1 MKKPDFKALRNK
13 KKSPATEQ
21 RFKKRASERWS
32 AKDWFWAFR
41 QKWKDTHTPANRRA
55 WSKVQTAV
63 CMVLLALNILLL
75 AVSGAAKAQELLQER
90 RVRSQMDAM
99 LAQQGMLCGSSV
111 YHTLENCPQ
120 VYTLRADSSIQKT
133 FARNLLTGT
142 IVTVAKGSNT
152 VWTGDNGTV
161 EWSQSGELY
170 AEADLPTVVRPQSED
185 DAGRIVQDMLE
196 QAGIIVRKDQVT
208 VTQREANYIVTVRQE
223 INKTELLGCKLTV
236 TIAERNVFTIE
247 GTWCTGTAEPMT
259 IQALENY
266 SAQKTL
272 FQFVASKKA
281 VGQIISVQPAYVLS
295 DKSGGRFTTIPCW
308 RFSTDSGDF
317 VLNILTGEVVASSEL
332 EGTDTAEDET
342 DDDTTQQDTSDT
354 EIEDPDTTD
363 VDENPA
369 NDAVDETIDDTS
381 DIPDTAVDPI
391 TDPQNG
397 TTEDTD
403 GDEQDI
409 PYDERTPD
417 AGTEDIWN
425 ADG

>member
-13 KKSPATEQ
+13 KKDPVAEQ
-21 RFKKRASERWS
+21 RFQKRASERWS
-32 AKDWFWAFR
+32 VKDWLSALR
-41 QKWKDTHTPANRRA
+41 QKWKDAHSPANRRA

-63 CMVLLALNILLL
+63 CIVLLVLNILLL

-90 RVRSQMDAM
+90 KVREQMDAV

-120 VYTLRADSSIQKT
+120 AYTLRADSSIQKT

-142 IVTVAKGSNT
+142 VVTVAKGSNT

-170 AEADLPTVVRPQSED
+170 AEAELPTVVKPQSED

-196 QAGIIVRKDQVT
+196 QAGIVVRKDQVA
-208 VTQREANYIVTVRQE
+208 VTQREADYIVTVRQE

-236 TIAERNVFTIE
+236 TIAEGNVFTIE
-247 GTWCTGTAEPMT
+247 GAWCTGTAEPMT

-281 VGQIISVQPAYVLS
+281 LGQIISVQPTYVLS
-295 DKSGGRFTTIPCW
+295 DKSGGRFTAIPCW
-308 RFSTDSGDF
+308 RFSTDGGDF
-317 VLNILTGEVVASSEL
+317 VLNILTGDVVASSEL
-332 EGTDTAEDET
+332 EGTDAAEDET
-342 DDDTTQQDTSDT
+342 EDDTTQQDTSDDET
-354 EIEDPDTTD
+354 ENPDATTA
-363 VDENPA
+363 DENSA
-369 NDAVDETIDDTS
+369 DDAVDETGDDT
-381 DIPDTAVDPI
+381 PDTSVDPFAN
-391 TDPQNG
+391 PQED
-397 TTEDTD
+397 TTGDTD

-417 AGTEDIWN
+417 ADTGDIWN